1 MYCRTIHSHGSSYTY
16 TPTVRR
22 YWTPETCEFKSP
34 SRLLLF
40 LHYSSPVYCRAT
52 VHTWWVGGLLV
63 SGWCYC
69 FTAVLLLHCPA
80 VVTLARCR
88 RLARSIAPSIAR
100 RHRRPGVLGRRPLA
114 RSPAVVRSF
123 ARHCSPTVARSP
135 PLLYYYETDE
145 LPKKK

>member
-63 SGWCYC
+63 GGWCYC
-69 FTAVLLLHCPA
+69 STAVLLLHCPA
-80 VVTLARCR
+80 VTLASR
-88 RLARSIAPSIAR
+88 RSLARSIAPSIAASIAS
-100 RHRRPGVLGRRPLA
+100 RHRRPGVLGPPWSIARRRPLA

-123 ARHCSPTVARSP
+123 ARRRSP
-135 PLLYYYETDE
+135 ASALVHINP
-145 LPKKK
+145 